1 MRLIDLI
8 TNAQSL
14 LDQINQHPDYKTL
27 LDKGFIPDA
36 TLGDAQT
43 ALTSLALEVHD
54 HEK

>member
-1 MRLIDLI
+1 MKLIDLI

-14 LDQINQHPDYKTL
+14 IEQISKHPDYQAIAAQ
-27 LDKGFIPDA
+27 GFTPDA

>member
-1 MRLIDLI
+1 MKLIDLI
-8 TNAQSL
+8 ANAQSL
-14 LDQINQHPDYKTL
+14 IEQISEHPDYKTL
-27 LDKGFIPDA
+27 LAKGFSPDA